1 MLGRFIDHD
10 GGEQNAPAARFG
22 NISLMP
28 SPILQPTQS
37 MSESYC
43 LDMHSRTGFS
53 GSPAFV
59 FRTPGNNLATHAGI
73 DMRDRFLYLLGI
85 RWGQFP
91 EPWEI
96 AEAPTAKRAKGES
109 LVVEGGYVKGLSG
122 MSCVI
127 PTWHIV
133 DLLNLPKF
141 KELRRQQDE
150 RWKERLAKETSPSG
164 S

>member
-53 GSPAFV
+53 GSPASV
-59 FRTPGNNLATHAGI
+59 FRTPGNNLATHAAI
-73 DMRDRFLYLLGI
+73 DMRERFLYLLGI
-85 RWGQFP
+85 RWGQLP
-91 EPWEI
+91 EPWELAVSP
-96 AEAPTAKRAKGES
+96 AESRATGNA
-109 LVVEGGYVKGLSG
+109 VVYGRGYVRG
-122 MSCVI
+122 
-127 PTWHIV
+127 
-133 DLLNLPKF
+133 F
-141 KELRRQQDE
+141 R
-150 RWKERLAKETSPSG
+150 
-164 S
+164 

>member
-1 MLGRFIDHD
+1 
-10 GGEQNAPAARFG
+10 
-22 NISLMP
+22 
-28 SPILQPTQS
+28 
-37 MSESYC
+37 
-43 LDMHSRTGFS
+43 
-53 GSPAFV
+53 
-59 FRTPGNNLATHAGI
+59 
-73 DMRDRFLYLLGI
+73 MRDRFLYLLGI
-85 RWGQFP
+85 RWGQFA

-164 S
+164 SWPGSLPLSSRDTRNRAKCEGVDNRTVAG